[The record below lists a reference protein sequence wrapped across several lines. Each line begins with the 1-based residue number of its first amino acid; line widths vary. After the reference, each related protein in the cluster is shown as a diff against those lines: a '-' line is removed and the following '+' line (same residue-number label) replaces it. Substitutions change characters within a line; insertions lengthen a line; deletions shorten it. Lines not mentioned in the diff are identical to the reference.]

1 VYLNIFN
8 LHAHLYLF
16 VASLYGFMHILCFLN
31 VIMEITVIMVY
42 NVFIVLLFNQLCV
55 VLFYFSQS
63 LQALYSLNVSNF
75 VFIVEVCKI

>member
-1 VYLNIFN
+1 
-8 LHAHLYLF
+8 
-16 VASLYGFMHILCFLN
+16 MHILCFLN

-63 LQALYSLNVSNF
+63 LQALYSLKVSNF
-75 VFIVEVCKI
+75 VFIVKYKCICKICYNSKYCN